1 MRATN
6 GYPVYGLVTTF
17 VGSAAASLAAAASL
31 GAFFI
36 FFGATTRRGFQKLF
50 KGFEPSHL

>member
-17 VGSAAASLAAAASL
+17 VGSASLAFAPSL

-50 KGFEPSHL
+50 KGFEPSHLY